1 MEHAVM
7 LFSAGLLAG
16 TMNAV
21 AGGGTFITLP
31 ALVLAGVPSVAAN
44 ESSTVALVPATLASS
59 WAYRDDLQGFDG
71 VLLRAMI
78 AVSLVGSLAGALLL
92 IFTPQRTFDA
102 VVPWLMLIG
111 SLAFAIGRRVGAWLR
126 PIVHIG
132 RVTLLLSQFIL
143 GIYGG
148 YFGGGVGIL
157 MMAVWSLFTSSGIM
171 SMNAARTVLV
181 GTLNAVAVV
190 CFVVLGKIWWP
201 QTVVLLLAATLGG
214 YFGARAARL
223 VPPERLRTGMVVF
236 NFAITAVFFV
246 RAFHFR

>member
-7 LFSAGLLAG
+7 LFGTGLLAG

-31 ALVLAGVPSVAAN
+31 ALVFAGVPSVAAN
-44 ESSTVALVPATLASS
+44 ESSTVALVPAAIASS
-59 WAYRDDLQGFDG
+59 WAYRHDLKGIGG
-71 VLLRAMI
+71 VSLWAMA
-78 AVSLVGSLAGALLL
+78 AVSLAGGLAGALLL
-92 IFTPQRTFDA
+92 LFTPQRTFD
-102 VVPWLMLIG
+102 VLVPWLMLIG

-126 PIVHIG
+126 PIIHIG
-132 RVTLLLSQFIL
+132 AVTLLFGQFIL

-157 MMAVWSLFTSSGIM
+157 MMAVWSLFTSAGIM
-171 SMNAARTVLV
+171 TINAARTVLV

-190 CFVVLGKIWWP
+190 CFVLLGKIWWP
-201 QTVVLLLAATLGG
+201 QTIVLLVAATLGG
-214 YFGARAARL
+214 YFGARAARRL
-223 VPPERLRTGMVVF
+223 PPERLRLGMVVF

-246 RAFHFR
+246 RSLHFR